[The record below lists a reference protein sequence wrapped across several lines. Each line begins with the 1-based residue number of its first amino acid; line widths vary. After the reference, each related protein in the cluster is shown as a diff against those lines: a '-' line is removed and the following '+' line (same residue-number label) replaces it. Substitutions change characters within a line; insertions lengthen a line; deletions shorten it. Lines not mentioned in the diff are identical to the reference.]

1 MRRLQQGEESAF
13 AELQFAAALV
23 RSGLRPELE
32 PQLGSKRLDCLVDI
46 GSERVFAEVI
56 APETPQAV
64 RDAKAQIQGLAD
76 ELIAKTAGTR
86 TEVLLEAEPDT
97 QFENVIAVATAT
109 LADDSVHYVKGVGWI
124 HRTFLGPQPPNLGS
138 VIFNPDPR
146 PVTAVSRARGPEN
159 DIFTAAIVRLPISE
173 ERVLR
178 LLSAEL
184 SHFSKTEQNILV
196 VCIKNGPKSISWW
209 IPFIERWFQPTRNR
223 RVGAIVLYYQ
233 AHHPDSPPTIRQ
245 CWRVVKNPHA
255 YLSIPDSLINSVLT
269 RDETR

>member
-1 MRRLQQGEESAF
+1 
-13 AELQFAAALV
+13 
-23 RSGLRPELE
+23 
-32 PQLGSKRLDCLVDI
+32 
-46 GSERVFAEVI
+46 VFAEVI

-97 QFENVIAVATAT
+97 QFENIIAVATAT

-124 HRTFLGPQPPNLGS
+124 HRTFLGPQPPNLGPI
-138 VIFNPDPR
+138 IFNPDPR
-146 PVTAVSRARGPEN
+146 PVTAVSRVTRARVPEN
-159 DIFTAAIVRLPISE
+159 DIFTAAIVRLPISSE
-173 ERVLR
+173 KRVLR

-196 VCIKNGPKSISWW
+196 VRIKNGPKSISWW

-223 RVGAIVLYYQ
+223 RSEQLFCTIKLITPVHRRRFDSVGA
-233 AHHPDSPPTIRQ
+233 
-245 CWRVVKNPHA
+245 
-255 YLSIPDSLINSVLT
+255 LSKTRMLIYPFLIL
-269 RDETR
+269 